1 MDYLEITGLD
11 LETQKNLLSSYKE
24 QLPSLPDLIMV
35 CKNINGKKYYY
46 IVDKHTG
53 KQRVAGADLMLQIQ
67 EQHTLKK
74 AIKILERNISLQEKL
89 ISGYRPYDLDSIK
102 QLLPKVYRSPPSIPP
117 PVQPSA
123 TPSSLPHR
131 TSFGLSVRSKS
142 EALIAELLHAE
153 RVPFEYERTIRLNN
167 GTDNILIHPDFT
179 IFTRKEPIYWE
190 HMGMMSVNDYRI
202 KALKK
207 LGLYSSNGITIPD
220 RLIITMDS
228 ADGCIDM
235 MAIKMMIKT
244 ILALNDVTLI

>member
-35 CKNINGKKYYY
+35 CKNIKGKKYYY

-102 QLLPKVYRSPPSIPP
+102 QLLPKVYRSPPSIPLRFSPQP
-117 PVQPSA
+117 PQVHCP
-123 TPSSLPHR
+123 T
-131 TSFGLSVRSKS
+131 G
-142 EALIAELLHAE
+142 
-153 RVPFEYERTIRLNN
+153 
-167 GTDNILIHPDFT
+167 HP
-179 IFTRKEPIYWE
+179 
-190 HMGMMSVNDYRI
+190 
-202 KALKK
+202 
-207 LGLYSSNGITIPD
+207 
-220 RLIITMDS
+220 
-228 ADGCIDM
+228 
-235 MAIKMMIKT
+235 
-244 ILALNDVTLI
+244 LAFLFAQNPKPL